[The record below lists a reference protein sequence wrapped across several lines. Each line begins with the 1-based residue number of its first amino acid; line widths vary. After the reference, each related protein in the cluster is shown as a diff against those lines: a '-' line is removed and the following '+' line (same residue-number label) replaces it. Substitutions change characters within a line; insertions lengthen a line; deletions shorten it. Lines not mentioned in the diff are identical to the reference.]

1 MRLFR
6 LSKSLFPSW
15 IPRCLCC
22 VALLWSL
29 LPPVRTDD
37 ACPSSCI
44 CARDSGTV
52 TCQDGEDSEAPGD
65 IPEWTSTLTV
75 TGRNISTLQRGAFVD
90 NGTKLDMATLSLSDN
105 GMQVIEPYA
114 FLGLPGLRVL
124 DLSHNQLNSISARAF
139 HGLPELRSLYLN
151 DTVSPAAVTQ
161 LSIALNI
168 QSLRNLRRLELAG
181 NRLKSVLLM
190 RFDIY
195 NLHTLVLVN
204 NSIQSIGWENVTNL
218 YQQRNLR
225 VYLSFNPFRCTCDL
239 EVFYYWLKNS
249 SQCPDVGQL
258 LCSDPETKK
267 GLPLEMLRPA
277 DVDCMNEN
285 LETVSY
291 VFLGIVLALIGVVFL
306 MVLYLNRGGIKR
318 WLNNIREACRD
329 QMEVYHYRY
338 EQDSDP
344 RLANVAV

>member
-1 MRLFR
+1 KCAFLC
-6 LSKSLFPSW
+6 SK
-15 IPRCLCC
+15 
-22 VALLWSL
+22 
-29 LPPVRTDD
+29 TDD

-52 TCQDGEDSEAPGD
+52 TCQDGEDTEAPGD

-124 DLSHNQLNSISARAF
+124 DLSHNQLSSISARAF

-161 LSIALNI
+161 LSIALNT

-218 YQQRNLR
+218 YQQRNLQ

-239 EVFYYWLKNS
+239 RY
-249 SQCPDVGQL
+249 VGQL

-329 QMEVYHYRY
+329 HMEVYHYRY

>member
-1 MRLFR
+1 MGLFR
-6 LSKSLFPSW
+6 RSKGLLSW
-15 IPRCLCC
+15 TQRCLCC
-22 VALLWSL
+22 AALLASL

-37 ACPSSCI
+37 ACPSFCI

-52 TCQDGEDSEAPGD
+52 TCQDGEDTEAPGD
-65 IPEWTSTLTV
+65 IPEWTSALTV
-75 TGRNISTLQRGAFVD
+75 RGRNISTLRRGAFAS
-90 NGTKLDMATLSLSDN
+90 NGTELDMATLSLSDN
-105 GMQVIEPYA
+105 GMQVIEAYA
-114 FLGLPGLRVL
+114 FLGLPRLQVL
-124 DLSHNQLNSISARAF
+124 DLSYNQLNSISARAF

-161 LSIALNI
+161 LSIALNT

-190 RFDIY
+190 RFDMY

-204 NSIQSIGWENVTNL
+204 NSIQGIGWENVTNL
-218 YQQRNLR
+218 YQQRHLR
-225 VYLSFNPFRCTCDL
+225 VYLAFNPFKCTCDL
-239 EVFYYWLKNS
+239 EAFYYWVKNS
-249 SQCPDVGQL
+249 SQCPDAGQL
-258 LCSDPETKK
+258 RCSDPEAKR
-267 GLPLEMLRPA
+267 GLLLERLQP
-277 DVDCMNEN
+277 DSVDCLNEN